1 MLRDVV
7 EILDFLDDSAN
18 SAEAFVDL
26 LPDGS
31 HSIEITPFES
41 ELGTTNFIKILF
53 PGSAG
58 KHAGGVAPTT
68 GIIGSNGGLR
78 LPGPYPGLASDAD
91 GCIVGLAAA
100 LRLARMHT
108 REQKLAGDV
117 LVSTH
122 ICQKAR
128 PVPHDPY
135 PFVMSPLPSS
145 EKHPRLVDDRMDA
158 MLTPET
164 CKGNKMVS
172 HLGFA
177 VTPPVREG
185 IIMRPHASILHIVE
199 MVTGKAPVV
208 FPITMQD
215 VTPYELGVHHICG
228 MVLPSIFS
236 KAPVIGVPLV
246 TEVQT
251 HPSATGVQQP
261 MVLET
266 ALRFCIEVATSY
278 GNGDC
283 EFYYPDDFEGMVSTF
298 KGLRGWQSLKNTTG
312 AV

>member
-1 MLRDVV
+1 MLREILDV
-7 EILDFLDDSAN
+7 LDFLDDARN
-18 SAEAFVDL
+18 GAEPFLAL
-26 LPDGS
+26 LPAGPQ
-31 HSIEITPFES
+31 IAEITPFES
-41 ELGTTNFIKILF
+41 DLGKTDFIKILF
-53 PGSAG
+53 PGESG
-58 KHAGGVAPTT
+58 KSRGGDAPTT

-100 LRLARMHT
+100 LHLARAHA
-108 REQKLAGDV
+108 RGQKLAGDV

-122 ICQKAR
+122 ICQQAR

-145 EKHPRLVDDRMDA
+145 EKHPRLVDERMDA
-158 MLTPET
+158 ILTPET
-164 CKGNKMVS
+164 CKSNKMLS

-185 IIMRPHASILHIVE
+185 FILRPHASILHIME
-199 MVTGKAPVV
+199 MVTGTAPVV

-236 KAPVIGVPLV
+236 AAPVIGVPLV
-246 TEVQT
+246 TASQT
-251 HPSATGVQQP
+251 HPSATGTQQP
-261 MVLET
+261 MVLEAT
-266 ALRFCIEVATSY
+266 ARFCIEVATSF

-283 EFYYPDDFEGMVSTF
+283 AFYYDSDFEGMVESFGTM
-298 KGLRGWQSLKNTTG
+298 RGWQRIKKDG
-312 AV
+312 

>member
-1 MLRDVV
+1 MFRDV
-7 EILDFLDDSAN
+7 IDIIDFLDNSSN
-18 SAEAFVDL
+18 SAEAFADF
-26 LPDGS
+26 LPDGP
-31 HSIEITPFES
+31 HSVEISPFES
-41 ELGTTNFIKILF
+41 DLGTTDFIKLLF
-53 PGSAG
+53 PGSSG
-58 KHAGGVAPTT
+58 KSGGGDAPTT

-91 GCIVGLAAA
+91 GCIVGLITA

-108 REQKLAGDV
+108 RGQQLTGDV

-122 ICQKAR
+122 ICQQAR

-145 EKHPRLVDDRMDA
+145 EKHPRLVDARMDA

-236 KAPVIGVPLV
+236 DAPVIGVPLV
-246 TEVQT
+246 TEIET

-261 MVLET
+261 TVLET
-266 ALRFCIEVATSY
+266 TARFCIEVATSF

-283 EFYYPDDFEGMVSTF
+283 EFYYPGDYEGMVSTF
-298 KGLRGWQSLKNTTG
+298 KGLRGWQSLENATG
-312 AV
+312 GS

>member
-1 MLRDVV
+1 MLRDVI
-7 EILDFLDDSAN
+7 EILDFLDNSEN

-41 ELGTTNFIKILF
+41 ELGTTDFIKILF

-58 KHAGGVAPTT
+58 KYAGGAAPTT

-100 LRLARMHT
+100 LRLARMHS
-108 REQKLAGDV
+108 RKQQLAGDV

-261 MVLET
+261 VVLET
-266 ALRFCIEVATSY
+266 AVRFCIEVATSY

-283 EFYYPDDFEGMVSTF
+283 EFYYTDDFQGMVSTF
-298 KGLRGWQSLKNTTG
+298 KGLRGWQSLENATG

>member
-1 MLRDVV
+1 MLR
-7 EILDFLDDSAN
+7 EILDVLEYLDDARN
-18 SAEAFVDL
+18 AADRFAGL
-26 LPDGS
+26 LPDGARK
-31 HSIEITPFES
+31 IEVTPFES
-41 ELGTTNFIKILF
+41 DLGKTDFIKILI
-53 PGSAG
+53 PGATGKSAG
-58 KHAGGVAPTT
+58 GAAPTL

-78 LPGPYPGLASDAD
+78 LPGAYPGLASDAD
-91 GCIVGLAAA
+91 GCIVGLACA
-100 LRLARMHT
+100 LRLARMRT
-108 REQKLAGDV
+108 RGQQLAGDV
-117 LVSTH
+117 LISTH
-122 ICQKAR
+122 ICQQAH
-128 PVPHDPY
+128 PAPHDPF

-158 MLTPET
+158 ILTPET

-185 IIMRPHASILHIVE
+185 FILRAHETVLHIME

-236 KAPVIGVPLV
+236 TAPVIGVPLV
-246 TEVQT
+246 TEIQT
-251 HPSATGVQQP
+251 HPSATGAQQP
-261 MVLET
+261 MVLES
-266 ALRFCIEVATSY
+266 AARFCIEVATAF

-283 EFYYPDDFEGMVSTF
+283 EFYYPGDFEGMLESF
-298 KGLRGWQSLKNTTG
+298 GAMRGWQRINKVG
-312 AV
+312 

>member
-1 MLRDVV
+1 MLREVMDVL
-7 EILDFLDDSAN
+7 EFLDDARN
-18 SAEAFVDL
+18 GAEPFAAL
-26 LPDGS
+26 LPEGP
-31 HSIEITPFES
+31 HSVDITPFES
-41 ELGTTNFIKILF
+41 DIGKTDFIKILF
-53 PGSAG
+53 PGKSGKSAG
-58 KHAGGVAPTT
+58 GDAPTT

-78 LPGPYPGLASDAD
+78 LPGAYPGLASDAD
-91 GCIVGLAAA
+91 GCIVGLASA
-100 LRLARMHT
+100 LRLARIHT
-108 REQKLAGDV
+108 RGQELAGDV
-117 LVSTH
+117 LISTH
-122 ICQKAR
+122 ICQQAH
-128 PVPHDPY
+128 PAPHDPF

-145 EKHPRLVDDRMDA
+145 EKHPRLVDERMDA
-158 MLTPET
+158 ILTPET

-185 IIMRPHASILHIVE
+185 FILRPHESILHIAE

-236 KAPVIGVPLV
+236 TAPVVGVPLV
-246 TEVQT
+246 TEIQA

-261 MVLET
+261 MVLES
-266 ALRFCIEVATSY
+266 AARFCVEVATSF

-283 EFYYPDDFEGMVSTF
+283 EFHYPGDFEGMVEAF
-298 KGLRGWQSLKNTTG
+298 GAVRGWQRLKKDG
-312 AV
+312 

>member
-1 MLRDVV
+1 MLREVLDVL
-7 EILDFLDDSAN
+7 EFLDDARN
-18 SAEAFVDL
+18 GAEPFAAL
-26 LPDGS
+26 LPEGPHTVD
-31 HSIEITPFES
+31 ITPFES
-41 ELGTTNFIKILF
+41 DIGKTDFIKILF
-53 PGSAG
+53 PGKEGKSAG
-58 KHAGGVAPTT
+58 GSAPTT

-91 GCIVGLAAA
+91 GCIVGLASA
-100 LRLARMHT
+100 LRLARIRT
-108 REQKLAGDV
+108 RGQTLTGDV

-122 ICQKAR
+122 ICQQAH
-128 PVPHDPY
+128 PAPHDPF

-145 EKHPRLVDDRMDA
+145 EKHPRLVDERMDA
-158 MLTPET
+158 ILTPET

-185 IIMRPHASILHIVE
+185 FILRPHESVLHIME

-236 KAPVIGVPLV
+236 KAPVVGVPLV
-246 TEVQT
+246 TEIQA

-261 MVLET
+261 TVLE
-266 ALRFCIEVATSY
+266 AAARFCIEVATSF

-283 EFYYPDDFEGMVSTF
+283 QFHYPGDFDGMVEAF
-298 KGLRGWQSLKNTTG
+298 GAVRGWQRLDKDG
-312 AV
+312 

>member
-1 MLRDVV
+1 MLRDV
-7 EILDFLDDSAN
+7 IDTIDFLDNSSN
-18 SAEAFVDL
+18 SAEAFAEF
-26 LPDGS
+26 LPDGP
-31 HSIEITPFES
+31 HAVEITPFES
-41 ELGTTNFIKILF
+41 DLGTTDFIKILF

-58 KHAGGVAPTT
+58 KSAGGDAPTT

-91 GCIVGLAAA
+91 GCIVGLTAA

-108 REQKLAGDV
+108 RGQQLAGDV

-145 EKHPRLVDDRMDA
+145 EKHPRLVDTRMDA

-236 KAPVIGVPLV
+236 AAPVIGVPLV
-246 TEVQT
+246 TEIET

-261 MVLET
+261 TVLET
-266 ALRFCIEVATSY
+266 AARFCLEVATSF

-283 EFYYPDDFEGMVSTF
+283 EFYYPGDFEGMVSTF
-298 KGLRGWQSLKNTTG
+298 KGLRGWQSLENATG
-312 AV
+312 AS

>member
-1 MLRDVV
+1 MLREILDV
-7 EILDFLDDSAN
+7 LDFLDDARN
-18 SAEAFVDL
+18 GAEPFIEL
-26 LPDGS
+26 LPDGPQTA
-31 HSIEITPFES
+31 EITPFES
-41 ELGTTNFIKILF
+41 DIGRTDFIKILF
-53 PGSAG
+53 PGKSG
-58 KHAGGVAPTT
+58 KSSGGDAPTT

-100 LRLARMHT
+100 LHMVRAHARGQ
-108 REQKLAGDV
+108 ELAGDV
-117 LVSTH
+117 LISTH
-122 ICQKAR
+122 ICQQAR

-145 EKHPRLVDDRMDA
+145 EKHPRLVDERMDA
-158 MLTPET
+158 ILTPET
-164 CKGNKMVS
+164 CKSNKMLS

-185 IIMRPHASILHIVE
+185 FILRPHASILHIME

-236 KAPVIGVPLV
+236 TAPVIGVPLV
-246 TEVQT
+246 TASQT
-251 HPSATGVQQP
+251 HPSATGTQQP
-261 MVLET
+261 MVLEAT
-266 ALRFCIEVATSY
+266 ARFCIEVATSF

-283 EFYYPDDFEGMVSTF
+283 EFYYASDFEGMVESF
-298 KGLRGWQSLKNTTG
+298 SAMRGWQRIKKDG
-312 AV
+312 

>member
-1 MLRDVV
+1 MLREIFDV
-7 EILDFLDDSAN
+7 LDFLDDARN
-18 SAEAFVDL
+18 GAEPFVEL
-26 LPDGS
+26 LPTGPQT
-31 HSIEITPFES
+31 IEITPFES
-41 ELGTTNFIKILF
+41 DLGTTDFIKILF
-53 PGSAG
+53 PGTSG
-58 KHAGGVAPTT
+58 KASGGKAPTT

-91 GCIVGLAAA
+91 GCIVGLATA
-100 LRLARMHT
+100 LRLARL
-108 REQKLAGDV
+108 RNRGQQPAGDI

-122 ICQKAR
+122 ICQQAR

-145 EKHPRLVDDRMDA
+145 EKHPRLVDARMDA
-158 MLTPET
+158 ILTPET
-164 CKGNKMVS
+164 CKSNKMLS

-185 IIMRPHASILHIVE
+185 FILRPHASILHIME

-236 KAPVIGVPLV
+236 TAPVIGVPLV
-246 TEVQT
+246 TASQT
-251 HPSATGVQQP
+251 HPAATGTQQP
-261 MVLET
+261 MVLEST
-266 ALRFCIEVATSY
+266 ARFCLEVAIAL

-283 EFYYPDDFEGMVSTF
+283 EFYYASDFEGMVESF
-298 KGLRGWQSLKNTTG
+298 GAMRGWQRIKKDGPAS
-312 AV
+312 

>member
-1 MLRDVV
+1 MLRETLDV
-7 EILDFLDDSAN
+7 LDFLDDARN
-18 SAEAFVDL
+18 AADPFAAL
-26 LPDGS
+26 LPDGD

-41 ELGTTNFIKILF
+41 DLGRTDFIKILF

-58 KHAGGVAPTT
+58 KSGGGSAPTT

-78 LPGPYPGLASDAD
+78 LPGDYPGLASDAD
-91 GCIVGLAAA
+91 GCIVGLACA
-100 LRLARMHT
+100 LRLARMRQRDQLLT
-108 REQKLAGDV
+108 GDV

-122 ICQKAR
+122 ICQQAH
-128 PVPHDPY
+128 PAPHDPF

-145 EKHPRLVDDRMDA
+145 EKHPRLVDARMDA
-158 MLTPET
+158 ILTPET

-177 VTPPVREG
+177 MTPPVREG
-185 IIMRPHASILHIVE
+185 FILRAHESMLHIME
-199 MVTGKAPVV
+199 MVTGKAPVM

-236 KAPVIGVPLV
+236 TAPVVGVPLV
-246 TEVQT
+246 TEIQT

-261 MVLET
+261 MVLES
-266 ALRFCIEVATSY
+266 AGRFCIEVATAF
-278 GNGDC
+278 GNCDC
-283 EFYYPDDFEGMVSTF
+283 QFYYQGDFDGMVETF
-298 KGLRGWQSLKNTTG
+298 GAMRGWQRLKKDG
-312 AV
+312 

>member
-1 MLRDVV
+1 MLREVMDVL
-7 EILDFLDDSAN
+7 EFLDDARN
-18 SAEAFVDL
+18 GAEPFVDL
-26 LPDGS
+26 LPDGPQS
-31 HSIEITPFES
+31 VEITPFES
-41 ELGTTNFIKILF
+41 DIGKTDFIKILL

-58 KHAGGVAPTT
+58 KSSGGDAPTT

-78 LPGPYPGLASDAD
+78 LPGVYPGLASDAD
-91 GCIVGLAAA
+91 GCIVGLATA
-100 LRLARMHT
+100 LRLARLRT
-108 REQKLAGDV
+108 RDQQLAGDV
-117 LVSTH
+117 LISTH
-122 ICQKAR
+122 ICQQAH
-128 PVPHDPY
+128 PAPHDPF

-158 MLTPET
+158 ILTPET

-185 IIMRPHASILHIVE
+185 LILRPHASVLHIME

-228 MVLPSIFS
+228 MLLPSIFS
-236 KAPVIGVPLV
+236 TAPVIGVPLV
-246 TEVQT
+246 TEIQT

-261 MVLET
+261 MGLES
-266 ALRFCIEVATSY
+266 AARFCLEIATAF

-283 EFYYPDDFEGMVSTF
+283 EFYYPDDFKGMIEAF
-298 KGLRGWQSLKNTTG
+298 QGLQGWQRIKKQD
-312 AV
+312 

>member
-1 MLRDVV
+1 MLREVLDVL
-7 EILDFLDDSAN
+7 EFLDDARN
-18 SAEAFVDL
+18 GAEPFAAL
-26 LPDGS
+26 LPEGP
-31 HSIEITPFES
+31 HSVEITPFES
-41 ELGTTNFIKILF
+41 DIGKTDFIKILF
-53 PGSAG
+53 PGKSG
-58 KHAGGVAPTT
+58 KSSGGNAPTT
-68 GIIGSNGGLR
+68 GLIGSNGGLR

-100 LRLARMHT
+100 LRLARV
-108 REQKLAGDV
+108 RARGQELAGDV
-117 LVSTH
+117 LISTH
-122 ICQKAR
+122 ICQQAH
-128 PVPHDPY
+128 PAPHDPF

-145 EKHPRLVDDRMDA
+145 EKHPRLVDERMDA
-158 MLTPET
+158 ILTPET

-185 IIMRPHASILHIVE
+185 FILRPHASILHIME

-236 KAPVIGVPLV
+236 TAPVVGVPLT
-246 TEVQT
+246 TEIQA

-261 MVLET
+261 MVLE
-266 ALRFCIEVATSY
+266 AAARFCVEVATSF

-283 EFYYPDDFEGMVSTF
+283 EFHYPGDFDGMVEAF
-298 KGLRGWQSLKNTTG
+298 GAVRGWQRLKKDG
-312 AV
+312 